1 MKSAKAKGILIGLT
15 AILLVSGVMGVAYA
29 MSNSDDDPQQKVDLK
44 LRDQNESWRDN
55 VSKTWVAINMAPGQE
70 VDFVDDEPFVGL
82 QSDFP
87 SDFPGKVEI
96 SCNYAVDEEFPQ
108 NEADTDPN
116 TNSDPD
122 SMAQYMVITSSI
134 YRVTYK
140 KEVWEIDLLRGEL
153 TKTSKKKDTILPSN
167 SNWQIQDAD
176 GDGRKTFYD
185 LRQSPLTNLPSP
197 LKAKETR
204 FEMSVRFHEDAGN
217 EFQGDTFNLT
227 MIFTL
232 KPGQAEGEP
241 H

>member
-29 MSNSDDDPQQKVDLK
+29 TSNSDDDPQQKVDLK
-44 LRDQNESWRDN
+44 LRDDQDEPWQDGISA
-55 VSKTWVAINMAPGQE
+55 TWTVTNMAPGDE
-70 VDFVDDEPFVGL
+70 FSFDESFVEL
-82 QSDFP
+82 RSDFP
-87 SDFPGKVEI
+87 RDFPGKVEI
-96 SCNYAVDEEFPQ
+96 TCDYLDSDE
-108 NEADTDPN
+108 
-116 TNSDPD
+116 
-122 SMAQYMVITSSI
+122 MAKYMVITSSI
-134 YRVTYK
+134 YRVNYK
-140 KEVWEIDLLRGEL
+140 KEVWEINLLTGEL
-153 TKTSKKKDTILPSN
+153 TKTLKKKDTILPSN

-176 GDGRKTFYD
+176 GDSRVTFYE
-185 LRQSPLTNLPSP
+185 LKQSPLTNLPSP
-197 LKAKETR
+197 LKAKEAR